1 LILAICIVSHMSKK
15 NQQSEIKRLLSAC
28 AYSAQGFKAC
38 YKSEAAFRLELSL
51 GVVFLPL
58 GYWLGESSIEK
69 VLLITPIFIVL
80 IVEML
85 NSAVEAV
92 VDRIGAE
99 KNELSGFAKDV
110 ASAAVTLSLIL
121 FLVTWS
127 IILL

>member
-1 LILAICIVSHMSKK
+1 MEKK

-28 AYSAQGFKAC
+28 VYSAQGFKVC
-38 YKSEAAFRLELSL
+38 YTSEAAFRLEIWL
-51 GVVFLPL
+51 GVVLLPL
-58 GYWLGESSIEK
+58 GYWLGEGALEK

-85 NSAVEAV
+85 NSAVEAT
-92 VDRIGAE
+92 VDRIGIE
-99 KNELSGFAKDV
+99 KHELSGFAKDV

>member
-1 LILAICIVSHMSKK
+1 MSKK
-15 NQQSEIKRLLSAC
+15 NQQSEIKRLFSAC
-28 AYSAQGFKAC
+28 VYSAQGFKAC
-38 YKSEAAFRLELSL
+38 YKSEAAFRLELWL
-51 GVVFLPL
+51 GVVLLPL
-58 GYWLGESSIEK
+58 GYWLGESAIEK

-85 NSAVEAV
+85 NSAVEAI
-92 VDRIGAE
+92 VDRISLE
-99 KNELSGFAKDV
+99 KHELSGFAKDV

>member
-1 LILAICIVSHMSKK
+1 MGNK

-38 YKSEAAFRLELSL
+38 YQSEAAFRLELWL
-51 GVVFLPL
+51 AVVLMPL
-58 GYWLGESSIEK
+58 GYYLGESAIEK

-92 VDRIGAE
+92 VDRIGTE
-99 KNELSGFAKDV
+99 RHELSGFAKDA
-110 ASAAVTLSLIL
+110 ASAAVTFSLIL
-121 FLVTWS
+121 FVVTWL